1 MHANTGELI
10 LTLNAG
16 SSSIKFAVYAVGA
29 DADDPRA
36 DPALRAKGQ
45 VEGIGTRPHFIAK
58 STEGQVLSESWWESA
73 ADGSGSG
80 SGSGSG
86 HARAFQQIWS
96 WLADFADGGRIMA
109 VGHRVA
115 HGGEAYSQPVLIT
128 PEITRVLTGLIPLV
142 PLHQPNNLAAI
153 RAVAADHPD
162 LPQVACFDTGFHRG
176 RALVT
181 EQLGLPRALLARG
194 VRRYGFHGLS
204 YEYIVEKLREIAP
217 DVADKRVIVAHLG
230 SGCSMTAIRAGRSV
244 DTTMGF
250 SALDGVPMGTRP
262 GALDPG
268 VLLFLMREDGLG
280 VEALETLLY
289 KQSGLLGLSGVSNDL
304 RALHQSDDPGAAE
317 AIDYFVYRIG
327 QTLGAL
333 TASLGGLDA
342 LVFTAGV
349 GENDAD
355 VRERVCADA
364 GWLGIELDLERN
376 AAGRFGDGARI
387 SRDDGLRP
395 EVWVI
400 PTDEERMIARHT
412 LRVVRGA

>member
-1 MHANTGELI
+1 MSAATSAGQGGLI

-16 SSSIKFAVYAVGA
+16 SSSIKFAVY
-29 DADDPRA
+29 DAGSSPRA
-36 DPALRAKGQ
+36 DLRLRARGQ

-58 STEGQVLSESWWESA
+58 SLEGQVLSESWWETLS
-73 ADGSGSG
+73 DGE
-80 SGSGSG
+80 G

-96 WLADFADGGRIMA
+96 WLEDFADGGQILA

-115 HGGEAYSQPVLIT
+115 HGGEAYSQPVRIT
-128 PEITRVLTGLIPLV
+128 PDITRVLAGLIPLV

-153 RAVAADHPD
+153 QAVAEDHPD

-176 RALVT
+176 RPRVT
-181 EQLGLPRALLARG
+181 EQLGLPRSLLDRG
-194 VRRYGFHGLS
+194 IKRYGFHGLS

-217 DVADKRVIVAHLG
+217 AIAGGRVIVAHLG
-230 SGCSMTAIRAGRSV
+230 SGCSMTAIRDGRSV

-262 GALDPG
+262 GLLDPG
-268 VLLFLMREDGLG
+268 VLLFLMREDGLDL
-280 VEALETLLY
+280 EALERLLY

-304 RALHQSDDPGAAE
+304 RALHQSNDPAAAE

-327 QTLGAL
+327 QTLGSL
-333 TASLGGLDA
+333 TASLAGLDA
-342 LVFTAGV
+342 VVFTAGV
-349 GENDAD
+349 GENDAHI
-355 VRERVCADA
+355 RARVCADA
-364 GWLGIELDLERN
+364 AWLGVEIDSDAN
-376 AAGRFGDGARI
+376 AAGGFGAGARI
-387 SRDDGLRP
+387 SPAGQHP

-412 LRVVRGA
+412 LRVVRSC

>member
-1 MHANTGELI
+1 MSVASSALI

-16 SSSIKFAVYAVGA
+16 SSSIKFAVYRVD
-29 DADDPRA
+29 DADSQA
-36 DPALRAKGQ
+36 AGGAEPALLAKGQ

-58 STEGQVLSESWWESA
+58 GPGGQVLSESWWQPVT
-73 ADGSGSG
+73 DGAGAETGHGS
-80 SGSGSG
+80 
-86 HARAFQQIWS
+86 AFQQIWS
-96 WLADFADGGRIMA
+96 WLEDFADGGRIMA

-115 HGGEAYSQPVLIT
+115 HGGEAYAKPVRIT
-128 PEITRVLTGLIPLV
+128 PEITRELAGLIPLV

-153 RAVAADHPD
+153 QAVAADHPE

-176 RALVT
+176 RPKVT
-181 EQLGLPRALLARG
+181 EQLGLPRALLERG
-194 VRRYGFHGLS
+194 VKRYGFHGLS

-217 DVADKRVIVAHLG
+217 EVAAGRVVVAHLG
-230 SGCSMTAIRAGRSV
+230 SGCSMTAIRDGQSI

-262 GALDPG
+262 GLLDPG

-280 VEALETLLY
+280 VEALERLLY

-342 LVFTAGV
+342 LVLTAGV

-355 VRERVCADA
+355 IRARVCADA
-364 GWLGIELDLERN
+364 AWLGIEIDADAN
-376 AAGRFGDGARI
+376 SGGGFGEGARI
-387 SRDDGLRP
+387 SPVDRRP

-412 LRVVRGA
+412 LRVVRGD

>member
-1 MHANTGELI
+1 MRASTPEADEKGLI

-16 SSSIKFAVYAVGA
+16 SSSIKFAVYGV
-29 DADDPRA
+29 DADNSEPT
-36 DPALRAKGQ
+36 PRAKGQ

-58 STEGQVLSESWWESA
+58 GTQGQVLSESWWEA
-73 ADGSGSG
+73 VTDGE
-80 SGSGSG
+80 G

-96 WLADFADGGRIMA
+96 WLADFADGGQIMA

-115 HGGEAYSQPVLIT
+115 HGGEQYAKPVLIT
-128 PEITRVLTGLIPLV
+128 PDITRVLTSLIPLV

-153 RAVAADHPD
+153 RAVAADHPE

-176 RALVT
+176 RPKVT
-181 EQLGLPRALLARG
+181 ESLGLPRALLERG
-194 VRRYGFHGLS
+194 VKRYGFHGLS
-204 YEYIVEKLREIAP
+204 YEYIVEKLRDIAP
-217 DVADKRVIVAHLG
+217 TVASGRVIVAHLG
-230 SGCSMTAIRAGRSV
+230 SGCSMTAIRDGQSM
-244 DTTMGF
+244 DTSMGF

-280 VEALETLLY
+280 VEALEKLLY

-304 RALHQSDDPGAAE
+304 RALHQSNDPGAAE

-333 TASLGGLDA
+333 TASIGGLDA

-349 GENDAD
+349 GENDAEI
-355 VRERVCADA
+355 RARVCADA
-364 GWLGIELDLERN
+364 GWLGIDIDAEVN
-376 AAGRFGDGARI
+376 AAGNFADGARI
-387 SRDDGLRP
+387 SPSDLQP

-412 LRVVRGA
+412 LRVVGGG